1 MPIDAGIY
9 GNLLRSPK
17 TVQEYDAEAQQA
29 KASQLQNAL
38 GQIQY
43 SNALRQQQDDQAYRE
58 AAKGF
63 GSDTNANA
71 SALFSKGLVKE
82 GLAYQKSALDA
93 LKTTTDINKDQATA
107 DKTSYELRIQ
117 KANEAVKDIS
127 SLMSPQQARDS
138 ISRHMKA
145 GDITFEQASQMLA
158 TVPDDMGDFGRW
170 RNQTVMRILDAK
182 TRLEMSMAKPEKFD
196 NGGQIITRDMNPNSP
211 TYGQNTGGDPIVKV
225 ATPGDLIRQGNNIH
239 SNAHMSANAG
249 GGAGGVANAGGAPAK
264 PAKPLP
270 VAALKMQQDSLDAI
284 GTAGGI
290 NADLGAVLQQV
301 ESGSLQLGP
310 VKNAV
315 GSVRNTLGI
324 SNENSQNLATFKA
337 TLEKLRNDSLRL
349 NKGVQT
355 DGDAQ
360 RAWNELLSNINDPG
374 VVAKRLKEIRSLN
387 SRAIELHND
396 NLDNIRSNY
405 GAQPIDTT
413 KRATQK
419 PAIESAV
426 KRINSDE
433 EYNALPSGATFI
445 APDGKTRRKP

>member
-1 MPIDAGIY
+1 MPT
-9 GNLLRSPK
+9 NLSMF
-17 TVQEYDAEAQQA
+17 
-29 KASQLQNAL
+29 QNAFMQPKSVAEYANDF
-38 GQIQY
+38 GQIQNNALARTQSQMQIDAAKRATQQEDAY
-43 SNALRQQQDDQAYRE
+43 NQIAKGFGTDIQSNVNALRQGGLGARADTYLKATQDAQE
-58 AAKGF
+58 KAAKTSKDTAEAEATKYKLQRTKYENGIKVLV
-63 GSDTNANA
+63 GSQTP
-71 SALFSKGLVKE
+71 
-82 GLAYQKSALDA
+82 QDA
-93 LKTTTDINKDQATA
+93 IARINKGVTDGAWSMQEAQQKIGEIPQDPNQFQDWRQRELLGIVSAKDQIDHALSLQRLAETVRHNT
-107 DKTSYELRIQ
+107 TSE
-117 KANEAVKDIS
+117 
-127 SLMSPQQARDS
+127 
-138 ISRHMKA
+138 
-145 GDITFEQASQMLA
+145 
-158 TVPDDMGDFGRW
+158 
-170 RNQTVMRILDAK
+170 
-182 TRLEMSMAKPEKFD
+182 
-196 NGGQIITRDMNPNSP
+196 
-211 TYGQNTGGDPIVKV
+211 
-225 ATPGDLIRQGNNIH
+225 GNNIR
-239 SNAHMSANAG
+239 SNERMRANAG

-270 VAALKMQQDSLDAI
+270 VAALRMQQDSLDAI

-315 GSVRNTLGI
+315 GSVRNTLGV

-396 NLDNIRSNY
+396 NLRNIWSNY